1 MKRHIPNFLTS
12 MNLFSGCLAL
22 VAAFN
27 GNLVAASILIGIAGI
42 FDFFDGFSARI
53 LHVKSEIGKELDS
66 LADVVSFGVV
76 PAAII
81 FMMLKQNTSPII
93 GISIFGTDII
103 AYIAFVIP
111 VFSALRL
118 AKFNLDTRQTDS
130 FIGVPTPAN
139 AILIA
144 SFPLILKQLGD
155 NHFLSTILHNSY
167 FLIAFT
173 IIFSFLLVSE
183 LPLFAMKFKNI
194 KWKENW
200 YRFVFIFCSLILIIL
215 FQFIALPI
223 IIFLYI
229 AISLG
234 IKVLSPA
241 ENKS

>member
-66 LADVVSFGVV
+66 LADIVSFGVV

-81 FMMLKQNTSPII
+81 FMMIKHNTTLIN
-93 GISIFGTDII
+93 GISLFGTDIV

-144 SFPLILKQLGD
+144 SFPLIINQLD
-155 NHFLSTILHNSY
+155 KNNFFSLMLNNSY
-167 FLIAFT
+167 FLIAIT
-173 IIFSFLLVSE
+173 IVFSFLLVSE
-183 LPLFAMKFKNI
+183 LPLFALKFKNI

-200 YRFVFIFCSLILIIL
+200 YRFVFLMCSLILIL
-215 FQFIALPI
+215 TFQFLALPI
-223 IIFLYI
+223 IILLYI
-229 AISLG
+229 LISLG
-234 IKVLSPA
+234 IKFFGLSA
-241 ENKS
+241 D